1 MKTIRTSAI
10 AAAIAL
16 CAAAP
21 LFAQTERAYVTGVGG
36 VARSTDTTSGD
47 AMAEVGVRIAP
58 HLLAFGDVGRF
69 QNLQP
74 SDVQTP
80 IAATTSQL
88 SASQG
93 LSVIGTGSVPAWYS
107 IGGLRFEVP
116 LQGRVQPYVFGGAGF
131 ARLMPTAQFT
141 LSSGTLPDGTA
152 PALGTDVTDQLETSG
167 AFTAPAASTAFM
179 YSLGGGIEVPVARH
193 WAVDAGYRYS
203 RINADTPAN
212 VQGRRSASG
221 IGSSSG
227 YRTLLL
233 VAPGR
238 RLRARDDPGDIG
250 IDALR
255 GGGRFGRAPLLGFQP
270 ARGFLLLL
278 FLFRAFARSFVL
290 CGSGLLH

>member
-1 MKTIRTSAI
+1 MKAIRTSAI
-10 AAAIAL
+10 VAAIAL
-16 CAAAP
+16 CTSAP
-21 LFAQTERAYVTGVGG
+21 LFAQNERAYITGVGG
-36 VARSTDTTSGD
+36 FAKSTDTTSGD

-88 SASQG
+88 STSQG

-116 LQGRVQPYVFGGAGF
+116 VGRVQPYVFGGAGF

-203 RINADTPAN
+203 RINADMPAN
-212 VQGRRSASG
+212 VQGATFG
-221 IGSSSG
+221 VG
-227 YRTLLL
+227 YR
-233 VAPGR
+233 
-238 RLRARDDPGDIG
+238 
-250 IDALR
+250 
-255 GGGRFGRAPLLGFQP
+255 F
-270 ARGFLLLL
+270 
-278 FLFRAFARSFVL
+278 
-290 CGSGLLH
+290 